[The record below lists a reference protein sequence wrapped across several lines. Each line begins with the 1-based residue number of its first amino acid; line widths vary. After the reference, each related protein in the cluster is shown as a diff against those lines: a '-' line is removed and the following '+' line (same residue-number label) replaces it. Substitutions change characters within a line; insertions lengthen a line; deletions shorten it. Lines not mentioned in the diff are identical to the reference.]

1 MAGLYIHIPF
11 CRTKCAYC
19 DFFSMPISSLEGK
32 QSGLTEGQNGL
43 ADGKQS
49 GHVEVMQAYCDAV
62 IQEFELRC
70 KEISEPLT
78 TIYIGGGTPTALPMP
93 LLTIF
98 LQEVYSLANRFN
110 CGRAAITEFTIEAN
124 PEDITAENLRQ
135 LRSVGVNRISI
146 GVQSFNTAQLN
157 RIKRFHDAD
166 TSVKALTVLRDS
178 GINYSADLIYGLPGQ
193 SVESWHEQLKALLSF
208 RPPHFSSYL
217 LSYEPGTRL
226 YAMKERGVVA
236 EADEATA
243 VEMYR
248 ILCRE
253 AALMGYNHYEI
264 SNFALP
270 GYEAR
275 HNSAYWDLSPY
286 LGLGCSAHSFDGS
299 QRRIN
304 PLHLQRYLQAI
315 NRGTDATEIDE
326 ETTLN
331 SINDYIITSLRTAK
345 GLSLELIRYRWGSSY
360 AREVAANLAPELRLG
375 HLAAVSNQEPAG
387 VSNYRIPEEFWLTAD
402 AIMREIIL

>member
-1 MAGLYIHIPF
+1 
-11 CRTKCAYC
+11 
-19 DFFSMPISSLEGK
+19 
-32 QSGLTEGQNGL
+32 
-43 ADGKQS
+43 
-49 GHVEVMQAYCDAV
+49 
-62 IQEFELRC
+62 
-70 KEISEPLT
+70 
-78 TIYIGGGTPTALPMP
+78 MP

-98 LQEVYSLANRFN
+98 LQEVYSRANRFN
-110 CGRAAITEFTIEAN
+110 CGDTAITEFTIEAN

-146 GVQSFNTAQLN
+146 GVQSFDTAQLN

-166 TSVKALTVLRDS
+166 TSIKALTVLRDS

-193 SVESWHEQLKALLSF
+193 SVESWQEQLKALLSF

-253 AALMGYNHYEI
+253 AAQMGYNHYEI

-326 ETTLN
+326 ET
-331 SINDYIITSLRTAK
+331 SLRTAK
-345 GLSLELIRYRWGSSY
+345 GLSLELIRDRWGSSY
-360 AREVAANLAPELRLG
+360 AREVAANLTPELRLG
-375 HLAAVSNQEPAG
+375 HLAAVSNQEPAEGSQSLQPQTASKPLYGQATAG